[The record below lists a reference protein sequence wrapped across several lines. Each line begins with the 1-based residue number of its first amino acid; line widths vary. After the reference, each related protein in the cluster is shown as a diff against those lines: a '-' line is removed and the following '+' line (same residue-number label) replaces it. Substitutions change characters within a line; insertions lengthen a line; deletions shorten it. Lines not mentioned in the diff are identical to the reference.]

1 MKAKCRILA
10 MVTLVTII
18 ISGLFIFGGCAS
30 KEPVQKSQFML
41 NTNCTLTVYGRNANK
56 IIDEAFQKGVD
67 YENLLSTAIE
77 TSDVYRI
84 NHAEGKPVEVSSDT
98 VKILE
103 EGKKYSEASG
113 GLFDLTTGALT
124 SLWDF
129 PGGKAIVPTPEQ
141 IDAAKKTVG
150 YKDVKIEGN
159 TVTLLRPGAQLDF
172 GAIAKGYIA
181 DRLSDFMKE
190 KGVDGA
196 IINLGG
202 NVITVGEKP
211 TKAPWNVGIQQPFAE
226 RDQSIGAVQVGPKS
240 VVTSGI
246 YERSFTSNG
255 KFYHHILDP
264 TTGYPAENNLSA
276 VSIISDLSV
285 DGDGLS
291 TTCFLLGEDK
301 AMELIESI
309 DNVEAIFIEKDGKIR
324 TSSGIGTDIPFELAQ

>member
-1 MKAKCRILA
+1 MKSKYRLLLPIAIILIGA
-10 MVTLVTII
+10 IAL
-18 ISGLFIFGGCAS
+18 SGCAS

-41 NTNCTLTVYGRNANK
+41 NTNCTLIVYGRNADK
-56 IIDEAFQKGVD
+56 IVDEAFQKGVD
-67 YENLLSTAIE
+67 YENLLSATIE
-77 TSDVYRI
+77 GSDVYKV
-84 NHAEGKPVEVSSDT
+84 NHAGGQPVEVSDDT
-98 VKILE
+98 IAILE
-103 EGKKYSEASG
+103 KGKYYSEVSG

-129 PGGKAIVPTPEQ
+129 PGGNEIVPTQAE
-141 IDAAKKTVG
+141 IDIAKATVG

-159 TVTLLRPGAQLDF
+159 TVTMLRPGAQLDF

-181 DRLSDFMKE
+181 DRLADFMNE

-226 RDQSIGAVQVGPKS
+226 RDQSIGTVQVGPKS

-246 YERSFTSNG
+246 YERSFTKDG
-255 KFYHHILDP
+255 KFYHHILNP
-264 TTGYPAENNLSA
+264 ETGYSAENNLSA

-291 TTCFLLGEDK
+291 TTCFVLGEEK
-301 AMELIESI
+301 AMALIESI
-309 DNVEAIFIEKDGKIR
+309 DNVEAIFIEKDGKIT
-324 TSSGIGTDIPFELAQ
+324 TSSGIGKDIPFELSQQ